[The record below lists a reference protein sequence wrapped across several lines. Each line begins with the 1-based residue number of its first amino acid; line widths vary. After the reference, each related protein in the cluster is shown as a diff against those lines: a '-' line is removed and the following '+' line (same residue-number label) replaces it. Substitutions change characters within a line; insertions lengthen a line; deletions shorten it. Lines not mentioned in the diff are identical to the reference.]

1 VDAFSRYLRLLL
13 RWNRA
18 HSLTAYRDPGAILQK
33 LFLDSLLFL
42 RFLPA
47 HIQRVLDLG
56 SGAGI
61 PGIPLKIVQPQYS
74 LTLIEARR
82 RRTSFLAAVVRE
94 LGLEDVRVL
103 TGRAEAL
110 IKQFPWLGG
119 EFDAVLTRA
128 AGPLDMIAPLALRFL
143 KPGGRFLASGPP
155 LGKFAGLP
163 VSPASWHIVTSPTS
177 GSKRRL
183 LMLEKTA

>member
-1 VDAFSRYLRLLL
+1 MDAFSRYLCLLL
-13 RWNRA
+13 RWNRT
-18 HSLTAYRDPGAILQK
+18 HSLTAYRDRGVILEK

-42 RFLPA
+42 RFLPP
-47 HIQRVLDLG
+47 HIHRVLDLG

-82 RRTSFLAAVVRE
+82 RRTSFLATVVRE

-110 IKQFPWLGG
+110 IKQFPGLGG

-128 AGPLDMIAPLALRFL
+128 AGSLDIIAPLALRFL

-155 LGKFAGLP
+155 LWKFVGLP

-183 LMLEKTA
+183 LLLEKTA